1 MRKIYPFLI
10 ACFACA
16 ETKPANISVNTWVR
30 EDLFAGYMVND
41 LARFEKGMS
50 KLDEIMLNRS
60 SENRSARAWR
70 ASGILY
76 LGVRALEGGNVE
88 EFARR
93 VDEAEGGFNRA
104 RTGATRDELGAI
116 YAIQGGAYAL
126 FADRFPI
133 ELRKEGW
140 GKVQEHYS
148 KLRELQ
154 MPAFDKYPQHMR
166 GEVLAG
172 LAQAA
177 QRLGQTDE
185 AEKRLNELIA
195 ALPNSVYATRA
206 LRWKENPQA
215 ADKTNLTCQTCHE
228 PGRLK

>member
-1 MRKIYPFLI
+1 MRRIYLFLI
-10 ACFACA
+10 ACLACA
-16 ETKPANISVNTWVR
+16 ETKPANVSVNTWVR

-41 LARFEKGMS
+41 LARFEKGML
-50 KLDEIMLNRS
+50 KLEAIMFNGS
-60 SENRSARAWR
+60 SENRAARAWK
-70 ASGILY
+70 ASGVLY
-76 LGVRALEGGNVE
+76 LGVRALEAGNVE
-88 EFARR
+88 EFSRR

-104 RTGATRDELGAI
+104 RSGATPQELGSV
-116 YAIQGGAYAL
+116 YAIQGGAYTL
-126 FADRFPI
+126 FADRFPAKQ
-133 ELRKEGW
+133 RRDAW
-140 GKVQEHYS
+140 GKVQENYS

-154 MPAFDKYPQHMR
+154 MPAFDTYPQHMR

-195 ALPNSVYATRA
+195 ALPNSAYATRA
-206 LRWKENPQA
+206 LRWKENPGA
-215 ADKTNLTCQTCHE
+215 AEKTSLTCQTCHE

>member
-1 MRKIYPFLI
+1 MSKIYLILI

-41 LARFEKGMS
+41 FARFEKGML
-50 KLDEIMLNRS
+50 KLEEILFKGD
-60 SENRSARAWR
+60 SENKPARAWR

-76 LGVRALEGGNVE
+76 LGVRALEAGNVE

-104 RTGATRDELGAI
+104 RTGATRDELGSV
-116 YAIQGGAYAL
+116 YAIQGGTYAL
-126 FADRFPI
+126 FADRFPVKRRR
-133 ELRKEGW
+133 EAW
-140 GKVQEHYS
+140 GKVQENYS

-154 MPAFDKYPQHMR
+154 MPAFDNYPQHMR

-185 AEKRLNELIA
+185 TEMRLNELIA
-195 ALPNSVYATRA
+195 ALPNSAYAARA

>member
-1 MRKIYPFLI
+1 MRRTYLFLI
-10 ACFACA
+10 ACFAWA

-41 LARFEKGMS
+41 VARFEKGMR
-50 KLDEIMLNRS
+50 KLDEILKGEFASRP
-60 SENRSARAWR
+60 ARAWR

-76 LGVRALEGGNVE
+76 LGVRALEAGNVE
-88 EFARR
+88 EFNLR
-93 VDEAEGGFNRA
+93 VDEAEGQFNSA
-104 RTGATRDELGAI
+104 RTRATREELGAI

-140 GKVQEHYS
+140 RRVQEHYS

-154 MPAFDKYPQHMR
+154 MPAFDNYPQHMR

-185 AEKRLNELIA
+185 AEKLLNELIA